1 MNQREK
7 LKYISQQLTA
17 ISEWHVE
24 MLTHAVD
31 RDTQGAATNVFM
43 TCVSTLEQLLSDCL
57 EDKFRDPKRIYES
70 HHALARKR
78 TAEYN
83 NIDWGKLEANLPAS
97 KRLFSEN
104 PGKETPNKNLMM
116 NAFPPRKTEPVMDL
130 GNER

>member
-83 NIDWGKLEANLPAS
+83 NIDWDTLDANLPSRRATE
-97 KRLFSEN
+97 KIDTEV
-104 PGKETPNKNLMM
+104 PKNLMM
-116 NAFPPRKTEPVMDL
+116 NAFKLRREEPVLDL

>member
-83 NIDWGKLEANLPAS
+83 NIDWDKLDANLPSRRATE
-97 KRLFSEN
+97 KIDTEV
-104 PGKETPNKNLMM
+104 PKNLMM
-116 NAFPPRKTEPVMDL
+116 NVFKPRREEPVLDL